1 MTTLTIPTQTITTT
15 VLATISAIT
24 TATITKTQNITTTE
38 TPAGDITAIAEVL
51 QILEFVF
58 SIIITIVIEGA
69 ICFCMRKQA
78 VKDSRKNLPPSYTS
92 RNRGQAFTP
101 VPNPLNWGN
110 GDPNILFG

>member
-38 TPAGDITAIAEVL
+38 TPAGDITATAEVL

-78 VKDSRKNLPPSYTS
+78 VKDSRKNPPPYTGS
-92 RNRGQAFTP
+92 QRPNFTP
-101 VPNPLNWGN
+101 VPDQRLWGN
-110 GDPNILFG
+110 PDINRLFGQ